1 MEPAV
6 TAEQSPT
13 VPLPPVRF
21 RPRRAR
27 VTAWIAA
34 GVTLL
39 VSVGLALALSG
50 ASAAG
55 QAPFETA
62 DRFALVGLGLIGAAA
77 WLLLARPQVWADS
90 DGIRVRN
97 VLGAHELPWSLVRAV
112 RFDRNAS
119 WASLE
124 LHDDDL
130 VSVMA
135 VQAVD
140 REYAVAAVRA
150 LRQRHA
156 AWQADPPAGASAGS
170 DDPSAPGPA

>member
-1 MEPAV
+1 ERESR
-6 TAEQSPT
+6 T
-13 VPLPPVRF
+13 PLPPVEF

-27 VTAWIAA
+27 MTAWIAA
-34 GVTLL
+34 GMTLL
-39 VSVGLALALSG
+39 VSIVLALLLSG

-55 QAPFETA
+55 HAPFETA
-62 DRFALVGLGLIGAAA
+62 DRFALVGLGMIGAAA
-77 WLLLARPQVWADS
+77 WLLLARPQVRADR
-90 DGIRVRN
+90 DGIWVRN
-97 VLGAHELPWSLVRAV
+97 LIGTHELPWAVVRSI

-130 VSVMA
+130 ISVMA

-140 REYAVAAVRA
+140 REHAVAAVQA

-156 AWQADPPAGASAGS
+156 AWQRRQA
-170 DDPSAPGPA
+170 DDPATPAAPSGDTAGDPV